1 MRRYPYFAPE
11 GILLLLAALSLVV
24 PLVSPGMYNYG
35 MALLSLVLFVAIF
48 RAFDGYARDFDSSVK
63 GIKGL
68 ASWDTRFFSL
78 GTLEIRYG
86 GEKARYRSET
96 RPAGKTIPVDYF
108 LDFENGSDESFV
120 IARRAEGGFA
130 TVDGAGF
137 LKAAGAEIKAFDE
150 CYSVREISNSDGV
163 LEICVRLE
171 FEKGPAPSKEEK
183 LADMSGF
190 LEDFLSFGSGL
201 NGLLKKRKGGKRKP
215 DN

>member
-11 GILLLLAALSLVV
+11 SILLVLAALSLVI
-24 PLVSPGMYNYG
+24 PLVSPGLYNYG
-35 MALLSLVLFVAIF
+35 MALLSLVLFVVIF
-48 RAFDGYARDFDSSVK
+48 RAFDGAARDFESSAR

-68 ASWDTRFFSL
+68 TSWDTRFFSL
-78 GTLEIRYG
+78 GTLELSYG

-96 RPAGKTIPVDYF
+96 GPAGNTIPVDYY
-108 LDFENGSDESFV
+108 LDFENGSEDSFV
-120 IARRAEGGFA
+120 IARRADGGFA
-130 TVDGAGF
+130 TEDGAAF

-150 CYSVREISNSDGV
+150 CYSIREISNSDGI

-190 LEDFLSFGSGL
+190 LEDFLAFGSGL
-201 NGLLKKRKGGKRKP
+201 NRLLKGRKHGKGKS